1 MKKQLIFGHISTLLV
16 GGLIYLLFRTS
27 SLKMFGWYKTI
38 GLGEFTNGL
47 RKLTI
52 PFADKIP
59 DWILFSLPDG
69 LWTFS
74 YVSLVLFIWNNSISK
89 NNLFW
94 ILIIPTLA
102 ICSEIGQLLGF
113 VPGVFDATDLLL
125 YLLGMTLPF
134 IFFKKSINLKTQIL

>member
-1 MKKQLIFGHISTLLV
+1 MKKQLIFGHIATLLI

-69 LWTFS
+69 LWIFS
-74 YVSLVLFIWNNSISK
+74 YVSLVLFIWNNSISRPS
-89 NNLFW
+89 FR
-94 ILIIPTLA
+94 
-102 ICSEIGQLLGF
+102 
-113 VPGVFDATDLLL
+113 
-125 YLLGMTLPF
+125 
-134 IFFKKSINLKTQIL
+134 